1 MELDTVNAYSTIG
14 MEQGL
19 SGDPWDCLFGSD
31 SISDAFQGRPDMFHM
46 DIRRCD
52 NTGRIGWH
60 GPGLGFDFED
70 VLETED
76 PVGFNDKS
84 RSSNSN
90 LEELNLDSDSE
101 LALTLDPNLILPR
114 NMCMPIRSP
123 ASNSE
128 AAMLETASVEEN
140 VVENEGEETENE
152 SEVERTENDEEN
164 ESEEEEEEEEEIEE
178 HEHNETEY
186 EETEEEETE
195 EEEEEEEETE
205 DDEQQD
211 AAQRLLAP
219 SNVETPTS
227 ISSSSSSTGVRTTV
241 AASSSPTIQLT
252 RVQMQHPKMGTV
264 SGTMDIKML
273 TSSPGSHIRKQ
284 IYNNNV
290 HDVSP
295 GATTTVMIQ
304 AAKREKDLTGRDNP
318 YPKPAY
324 SYSCLIAMAL
334 KNSQTGLLPVSEIY
348 NFMCRHFPYFKTAPT
363 GWKNSVRHNL
373 SLNKCFE
380 KIEKPPGNGSQR
392 KGCLW
397 AIHPSKVAKMDEE
410 VRKWSR
416 KDPIAIKRAMV
427 HPDHLELLERGEM
440 KYEGDRHEEIY
451 EDAESY
457 AGSET
462 GGSAADEIINDDENV
477 TYDESKHIDIVDD
490 DIVVGQLYEGLD
502 LGDAAELLDTR
513 LTDFP
518 REEQSFVY
526 EYVSCA
532 KRQKT
537 ASLSSSPIQSKYV
550 YQQVSATSPRKKSH
564 LVALRPGTGA
574 ITGSLLEAD

>member
-1 MELDTVNAYSTIG
+1 MELDTVNPYVG

-52 NTGRIGWH
+52 NTGRLGWH
-60 GPGLGFDFED
+60 GPGLGFDFDD
-70 VLETED
+70 VLTETEED

-90 LEELNLDSDSE
+90 LDELNLDSDSE

-123 ASNSE
+123 VSNSE
-128 AAMLETASVEEN
+128 ATMLETPSVEEN
-140 VVENEGEETENE
+140 VVENEGEESENE
-152 SEVERTENDEEN
+152 SEAERTENDEEN
-164 ESEEEEEEEEEIEE
+164 ESEEEDEEEEEIEE
-178 HEHNETEY
+178 NEHNETEY

-195 EEEEEEEETE
+195 EEEEETE

-211 AAQRLLAP
+211 VTAAQLA
-219 SNVETPTS
+219 SSSAETPTS
-227 ISSSSSSTGVRTTV
+227 ISSSSSSPGVGRTMV
-241 AASSSPTIQLT
+241 ATTSQIQLT
-252 RVQMQHPKMGTV
+252 RLPIHPKIGTV
-264 SGTMDIKML
+264 SGTIDIKML
-273 TSSPGSHIRKQ
+273 TSSPGGHIRKQ

-290 HDVSP
+290 HDVGP
-295 GATTTVMIQ
+295 GTTTTVMIQ
-304 AAKREKDLTGRDNP
+304 AKREKDLTGQRDNP

-462 GGSAADEIINDDENV
+462 GGSAADEIINDDENI
-477 TYDESKHIDIVDD
+477 TYDETKHIDIVDD

-537 ASLSSSPIQSKYV
+537 LSSSPIQSKYI
-550 YQQVSATSPRKKSH
+550 YQQVSAASSRKKSH
-564 LVALRPGTGA
+564 LVALRSGSSP

>member
-1 MELDTVNAYSTIG
+1 
-14 MEQGL
+14 
-19 SGDPWDCLFGSD
+19 
-31 SISDAFQGRPDMFHM
+31 
-46 DIRRCD
+46 
-52 NTGRIGWH
+52 
-60 GPGLGFDFED
+60 
-70 VLETED
+70 
-76 PVGFNDKS
+76 
-84 RSSNSN
+84 
-90 LEELNLDSDSE
+90 
-101 LALTLDPNLILPR
+101 
-114 NMCMPIRSP
+114 
-123 ASNSE
+123 
-128 AAMLETASVEEN
+128 
-140 VVENEGEETENE
+140 
-152 SEVERTENDEEN
+152 
-164 ESEEEEEEEEEIEE
+164 
-178 HEHNETEY
+178 
-186 EETEEEETE
+186 
-195 EEEEEEEETE
+195 
-205 DDEQQD
+205 
-211 AAQRLLAP
+211 
-219 SNVETPTS
+219 
-227 ISSSSSSTGVRTTV
+227 
-241 AASSSPTIQLT
+241 
-252 RVQMQHPKMGTV
+252 
-264 SGTMDIKML
+264 MDIKML
-273 TSSPGSHIRKQ
+273 TSNSGGHIRKQ

-290 HDVSP
+290 HDVGS

-304 AAKREKDLTGRDNP
+304 AKREKDLTGQRDNP

-451 EDAESY
+451 EDAEESY

-462 GGSAADEIINDDENV
+462 GGSAADEIINDDENI
-477 TYDESKHIDIVDD
+477 TYDETTHIDIVDD

-537 ASLSSSPIQSKYV
+537 TGVSSSPLQSKYV
-550 YQQVSATSPRKKSH
+550 YQQVGATSPRKKSH
-564 LVALRPGTGA
+564 LVALRPGTA
-574 ITGSLLEAD
+574 PITSTRSLLEAD

>member
-1 MELDTVNAYSTIG
+1 MEFDTVNAYGTVR

-19 SGDPWDCLFGSD
+19 SGETWDCLFDSD
-31 SISDAFQGRPDMFHM
+31 SISNAVQGRQDMFHM
-46 DIRRCD
+46 DIRHCD
-52 NTGRIGWH
+52 NTGRLGW
-60 GPGLGFDFED
+60 GLGFDFDD
-70 VLETED
+70 VLTETEED
-76 PVGFNDKS
+76 PLGFNDKS

-101 LALTLDPNLILPR
+101 LALTLDPNLILPL

-123 ASNSE
+123 TLNSE
-128 AAMLETASVEEN
+128 AAMLETSVEEN
-140 VVENEGEETENE
+140 VGEVENEEEETENE
-152 SEVERTENDEEN
+152 SEAERTENDEEN
-164 ESEEEEEEEEEIEE
+164 ESEEEEEEEIIE
-178 HEHNETEY
+178 HETED
-186 EETEEEETE
+186 EETEEEESE
-195 EEEEEEEETE
+195 DEEEETE

-211 AAQRLLAP
+211 TTV
-219 SNVETPTS
+219 VESLSAKAPTS
-227 ISSSSSSTGVRTTV
+227 ISSSSSSAGVRTTV
-241 AASSSPTIQLT
+241 ATSSSPTIQLT
-252 RVQMQHPKMGTV
+252 RVQMQHSKIGTV

-273 TSSPGSHIRKQ
+273 TSNPSGHIRKQ

-290 HDVSP
+290 HDVGS
-295 GATTTVMIQ
+295 GTTTTVMIQ
-304 AAKREKDLTGRDNP
+304 TAKREKDLTGQRDNP

-440 KYEGDRHEEIY
+440 KYEGDRHEEEILY
-451 EDAESY
+451 EDVEGSS

-462 GGSAADEIINDDENV
+462 GGSVVDEIINEDENI
-477 TYDESKHIDIVDD
+477 TYDETKHIDIVDE

-502 LGDAAELLDTR
+502 LGDAAELLETR

-537 ASLSSSPIQSKYV
+537 ASVSGSPIQSKYV
-550 YQQVSATSPRKKSH
+550 YQQVGATSPRKKSH
-564 LVALRPGTGA
+564 LVALRPGTA
-574 ITGSLLEAD
+574 PITSTRTLLEAD